1 MEAEMVMT
9 DLDPRISNADREPE
23 QNRGAEENQGPDGT
37 QGAEALGH
45 KLRLRRKVR
54 NMSLK
59 DVAGRSG
66 VSVALLSQIERGMAS
81 PSLRS
86 LRVICAALDM
96 PMGWLFDSEHGYRPE
111 DDGIV
116 VRRSQ
121 RRRLDLSGKG
131 MVKELLTPDNCPTLQ
146 MMEIVIN
153 PGGGSGE
160 KPFNGPE
167 GAKCGTVLEG
177 TLGLEVDQRQHFLAA
192 GDSFAFD
199 AQRMMRFWCATQE
212 PCRVIWVV
220 TPAVY

>member
-1 MEAEMVMT
+1 MT
-9 DLDPRISNADREPE
+9 ELDPRVPD
-23 QNRGAEENQGPDGT
+23 ENQELERNLALDENRGPDGN

-54 NMSLK
+54 RMSLK

-66 VSVALLSQIERGMAS
+66 VSIALLSQIERNLS
-81 PSLRS
+81 LPSLRS
-86 LRVICAALDM
+86 LRAICAALDM
-96 PMGWLFDSEHGYRPE
+96 PMGWLFDNKHGHGPE
-111 DDGIV
+111 DDGIII
-116 VRRSQ
+116 RRSH

-177 TLGLEVDQRQHFLAA
+177 TLGLEVDQRQYFLAV

-220 TPAVY
+220 TPAIY